1 MNISILSLVFDTL
14 GTLMIAFAALKVH
27 HRVLNEHKVDKRVFK
42 IMKREQ
48 YVGVVGICLV
58 LCSFVIELVLRSF

>member
-58 LCSFVIELVLRSF
+58 LCSFVIEFVLRSF